1 MKDYYKILGL
11 ESDATSDSI
20 RQRFKELAFE
30 YHPDVSQNKNAGEI
44 FIGIYEAYHILSDP
58 EKRANYDMLYNKYI
72 ENNNTLIPNEESVI
86 SDIRN
91 VSGSAREEARQKAK
105 AKYMDFIK
113 DHDCFFKAGQKAD
126 GVPFMYNMHRT
137 TGISGG
143 VGPMGSIK
151 SRTVS
156 IPVPRSKKAHV
167 IHRIGFIIKAVFFI
181 FAVLALR
188 PGFLP
193 DQGLIFNILISL
205 SIILTGGFV
214 TFLIYHFNKTKSKF
228 FYAKEYFLVSKYKK
242 NGYSRGFHPMMSTT
256 PAGLAAYLLRL
267 IF

>member
-11 ESDATSDSI
+11 ESDATGDAV
-20 RQRFKELAFE
+20 RLRFKELAFE
-30 YHPDVSQNKNAGEI
+30 YHPDVSQIKNSGEI

-58 EKRANYDMLYNKYI
+58 EKRANYDMLYYKYI
-72 ENNNTLIPNEESVI
+72 KNSNTQIPDEESVI

-91 VSGSAREEARQKAK
+91 VSGSAREEARNKAK

-113 DHDCFFKAGQKAD
+113 DHDCYFKTGKKAD
-126 GVPFMYNMHRT
+126 GIPFMYNMHKT

-143 VGPMGSIK
+143 AGPMGSIK
-151 SRTVS
+151 SRSVR
-156 IPVPRSKKAHV
+156 IPVPRSKIAHLM
-167 IHRIGFIIKAVFFI
+167 HRIGFIVKSVFFI
-181 FAVLALR
+181 IAVLALS

-193 DQGLIFNILISL
+193 EQGLIFKILISL

-214 TFLIYHFNKTKSKF
+214 TFLIYHFTNTKSKF
-228 FYAKEYFLVSKYKK
+228 FHAKEYLLVSKYRK
-242 NGYSRGFHPMMSTT
+242 NDYSRGFHPIMSTT
-256 PAGLAAYLLRL
+256 PAGLIVYLFRL